1 MAGRG
6 NVTGV
11 MITLLVSPDANLMH
25 IHGSHSAMIPPVKV
39 KHPSLLRTSAY
50 RFRKDFIP
58 CGYPLLASPQRG
70 SDSVI
75 NYQIRLFHADI
86 VCKITGGY

>member
-11 MITLLVSPDANLMH
+11 MIILLVSPDANLKH
-25 IHGSHSAMIPPVKV
+25 IHGSHSVIIPPVKV

-58 CGYPLLASPQRG
+58 CGYPLLASPQRD

-75 NYQIRLFHADI
+75 NYYIGLLHAYI
-86 VCKITGGY
+86 V